1 MAGRRRIFI
10 LAGEPSGDMLGG
22 RLMAALDGLA
32 GERFGY
38 VGVGGPRMAERG
50 LHGLFPMDE
59 LSLMGFAEVVP
70 HIPGL
75 LRRLSQCQ
83 RAIARL
89 RPALVLTIDAPAFS
103 LRLQRRLAG
112 MTVRRVHYVAPQVW
126 AWRPGRAHR
135 LARDLDHLLALL
147 PFEPPFF
154 ERYGLACSFVGHPI
168 VEEMKPGDGPAFRRQ
183 RGIGAGVPLLTV
195 LPGSRR
201 SEIEAHLPVLSQA
214 LDRLKAETPALQA
227 VVPTLPRIA
236 PAVRAAT
243 SGWPIPVL
251 VLEDRVTRFDAYAA
265 SQAAI
270 AASGTIA
277 LELALAR
284 LPFVTIYRTG
294 WATAWLARRM
304 IRVRYANLV
313 NLILDRP
320 AVPELLQEACTPGR
334 IVETVGGLLRD
345 PHRRACQIADLSE
358 ASARLGGPDVR
369 PPSVHAAECV
379 LGVLQTSPR
388 GTA

>member
-1 MAGRRRIFI
+1 
-10 LAGEPSGDMLGG
+10 MLGA
-22 RLMAALDGLA
+22 RLMAALDDLA

-75 LRRLSQCQ
+75 LRRLGQCR
-83 RAIARL
+83 RAIERL
-89 RPALVLTIDAPAFS
+89 RPELVLTIDAPAFS

-112 MTVRRVHYVAPQVW
+112 LAVRRVHYVAPQVW
-126 AWRPGRAHR
+126 AWRPKRADR

-154 ERYGLACSFVGHPI
+154 QRHGLACSFVGHPI
-168 VEEMKPGDGPAFRRQ
+168 VEEMVPGNGPAFRLQ
-183 RGIGAGVPLLTV
+183 HGIGADVPLLTV

-201 SEIEAHLPVLSQA
+201 SEIEAHLPVLGSA
-214 LDRLKAETPALQA
+214 LERLEAEIPALQV
-227 VVPTLPRIA
+227 VVPTLARIA
-236 PAVRAAT
+236 PAVHAETT
-243 SGWPIPVL
+243 SWPVPVL
-251 VLEDRVTRFDAYAA
+251 VLEDRAARFDAYAA
-265 SQAAI
+265 SDAAI
-270 AASGTIA
+270 AASGTVA

-294 WATAWLARRM
+294 RVTAWLVRRM

-320 AVPELLQEACTPGR
+320 AVPELLQEACTPDR
-334 IVETVGGLLRD
+334 IAEVTLGLLRD
-345 PHRRACQIADLSE
+345 PSRRAGQIADLGE
-358 ASARLGGPDVR
+358 ASARLLGPDPR

-379 LGVLQTSPR
+379 LGLLQTSPR
-388 GTA
+388 GNA